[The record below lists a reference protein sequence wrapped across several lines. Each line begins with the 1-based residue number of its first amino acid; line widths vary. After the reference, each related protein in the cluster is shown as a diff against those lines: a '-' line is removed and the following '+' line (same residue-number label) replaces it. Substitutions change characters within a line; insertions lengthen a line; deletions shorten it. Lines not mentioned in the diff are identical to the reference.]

1 MPQPV
6 LSELATRAD
15 GNPYFLEEM
24 VKGLVKGGVKEGECS
39 TEELL
44 ESLRLQMPESL
55 RSTLQARLDAL
66 PREARAVALL
76 ASVVGR
82 VFWVGAV
89 IAAARITT
97 STGTGPLMAMPM
109 TVIDRIV
116 QDGLR
121 RLVMAELAFPRA
133 NTRYSSGQE
142 YIFKN
147 SLLRDVAYGLI
158 PNKYVK
164 QYHLAVAHWLAE
176 RNDPDFK
183 VMAAEHFE
191 QAGALVEASSQYE
204 QAAGAAQLRGATS
217 EAKDLWSRVIS
228 MHEKA
233 DNLA

>member
-1 MPQPV
+1 
-6 LSELATRAD
+6 
-15 GNPYFLEEM
+15 
-24 VKGLVKGGVKEGECS
+24 VKGGLKEGECS

-44 ESLRLQMPESL
+44 ARLRLQMPESL

-89 IAAARITT
+89 TAAARITT
-97 STGTGPLMAMPM
+97 GTGTGPLMAMPM
-109 TVIDRIV
+109 SVIDRIV

-121 RLVMAELAFPRA
+121 RLVVAELAFPRA
-133 NTRYSSGQE
+133 NTRYSSSQE

-147 SLLRDVAYGLI
+147 SLLRDVAYSLI
-158 PNKYVK
+158 PNKYVT

-191 QAGALVEASSQYE
+191 QAGALVEASRQYE

-233 DNLA
+233 DTQA